1 MNPRQHNVRG
11 HLAND
16 ARIMPVACQT
26 RIGFVAVGEQRGSTL
41 HVGVYEGFDRGGGI
55 VGDHGEANAAGTR
68 VEIFGVLAS
77 RFGLFCVALDD
88 FDSPD
93 DEDFAGVS
101 GFEECIAFAK
111 GNFGLIN
118 FDDAFQWFAIRI
130 DHRAPEL
137 LCQQPGSF
145 VGYAKLVLQL
155 QRRHA
160 VGMGRHQMRGPEPCR
175 QRQSGAMHHR
185 ASGDR
190 GLPSA
195 IKTFVQTRSVF

>member
-1 MNPRQHNVRG
+1 MPVISAVIAKHKFVEIGIDVLAAQAVICPEAPSSHQRKSSMNPRQHNVRG

-111 GNFGLIN
+111 VNFGLIN
-118 FDDAFQWFAIRI
+118 FDDAFQWFAIS
-130 DHRAPEL
+130 D
-137 LCQQPGSF
+137 
-145 VGYAKLVLQL
+145 
-155 QRRHA
+155 
-160 VGMGRHQMRGPEPCR
+160 
-175 QRQSGAMHHR
+175 
-185 ASGDR
+185 
-190 GLPSA
+190 
-195 IKTFVQTRSVF
+195 